1 MTKKSKAA
9 NSGVE
14 ALLGFEFQRNC
25 ALYLLLN
32 NYAEISSREFFLCIE
47 HHDDFLF
54 CYRSDCLSNIEAIES
69 YQAKKLSGGM
79 WTIDARFAEAIA
91 KMLDVGNAL
100 RNDSAPKCKDYAHSL
115 TFISNTDIK
124 LSYSPKKAEKLKGKT
139 DVIHLLNEQNSKSR
153 YDDIPEEIKNK
164 IKEKVHEHCTKESST
179 FNEAEFS
186 NLHIQ
191 WVDFPR
197 NKNSQKDI
205 LVGLMH
211 RKFPHIPDHSAA
223 VELLLSLFRDVEAI
237 YNQGKIINLLDK
249 TKRVEGAEIKKALN
263 IIETE
268 QKTFELWRTNSLEL
282 TRKFRIP
289 LGVQR
294 NHENHIRNTFE
305 LLKDMSNNEHQ
316 IIKTFIKENDY
327 TLDFYSYEEMFDTYM
342 TNIKNISSINLT
354 DIDIFFAAL
363 CAFVEYYGESKK

>member
-1 MTKKSKAA
+1 MTKTNKAA
-9 NSGVE
+9 NSGVD

-25 ALYLLLN
+25 ALYLLLT
-32 NYAEISSREFFLCIE
+32 NYAQISSREFFLCIE

-54 CYRSDCLSNIEAIES
+54 CYRSDCLSNIESIDS
-69 YQAKKLSGGM
+69 YQAKKISGGM
-79 WTIDARFAEAIA
+79 WTIDARFAEIIA
-91 KMLDVGNAL
+91 KMLDVGNDL
-100 RNDSAPKCKDYAHSL
+100 KNDPAPKCKDYTHRL

-124 LSYSPKKAEKLKGKT
+124 LSYSPKKAEKQKGET
-139 DVIHLLNEQNSKSR
+139 DVVHLLNEQNSKSR
-153 YDDIPEEIKNK
+153 YDDIPEEIKTK
-164 IKEKVHEHCTKESST
+164 IKEKVREHCTKESST

-197 NKNSQKDI
+197 NKNSQKDL

-211 RKFPHIPDHSAA
+211 REFPHIPDHLAA
-223 VELLLSLFRDVEAI
+223 VELLLSLFRDVEAV

-249 TKRVEGAEIKKALN
+249 TKRVEGIEIKKAIN
-263 IIETE
+263 VIETE
-268 QKTFELWRTNSLEL
+268 QKAFKLWRDNSAEL
-282 TRKFRIP
+282 ARKFRVP
-289 LGVQR
+289 LGIQR

-305 LLKDMSNNEHQ
+305 FLKDMSNNEHQ

-327 TLDFYSYEEMFDTYM
+327 TPDFYSYEEMLDAYITS
-342 TNIKNISSINLT
+342 IKNTNNMNLK

-363 CAFVEYYGESKK
+363 CAFVEYYGEN